1 MATKVQ
7 KEKERR
13 SKKNKSK
20 RSRVGTNRR
29 WLKMTLTD
37 EEKLGAISIEI
48 GIVDD
53 RLDRCEKEGIEFLEA
68 MKEEWKVLYHIREI
82 LEKWH

>member
-1 MATKVQ
+1 
-7 KEKERR
+7 
-13 SKKNKSK
+13 
-20 RSRVGTNRR
+20 
-29 WLKMTLTD
+29 MTLTD

-53 RLDRCEKEGIEFLEA
+53 HLDSCEKEGIEFLEA

-82 LEKWH
+82 LEK

>member
-1 MATKVQ
+1 MTPTD
-7 KEKERR
+7 KEKLEEIED
-13 SKKNKSK
+13 
-20 RSRVGTNRR
+20 
-29 WLKMTLTD
+29 LIQYDMTD

-53 RLDRCEKEGIEFLEA
+53 HLDRCEKEGIEFLEA

-82 LEKWH
+82 LEK

>member
-1 MATKVQ
+1 MLLL
-7 KEKERR
+7 
-13 SKKNKSK
+13 NDIM
-20 RSRVGTNRR
+20 N
-29 WLKMTLTD
+29 D

-53 RLDRCEKEGIEFLEA
+53 RLDRLEKEGIEFLEA

-82 LEKWH
+82 LEK

>member
-1 MATKVQ
+1 MFVATKVQ

-13 SKKNKSK
+13 AKKSRSK

-68 MKEEWKVLYHIREI
+68 LKEEWKVLYHIREI
-82 LEKWH
+82 LEK